1 MKHLLWVIAIPC
13 FLACSNET
21 VESKEPSKKSKAA
34 SNNPSLV
41 DKFLANTSFIEEMEG
56 DNPIESLAI
65 LADKQ
70 ADQKIKFGKS
80 NIKSVLKQAREYSG
94 FFIIVENHTIV
105 KIDDLDNCNA
115 SGSWNACMPFG
126 EGYIKKG
133 SLVQS
138 EDYINNIIGL
148 PDAQKRT
155 AYLFN

>member
-21 VESKEPSKKSKAA
+21 VESKQPSEKSKSPAN
-34 SNNPSLV
+34 SSLV
-41 DKFLANTSFIEEMEG
+41 DQFLANTSFLEEVEG

-65 LADKQ
+65 IAEKQ
-70 ADQKIKFGKS
+70 ANQKINFGKN
-80 NIKSVLKQAREYSG
+80 NIKSVLKQAKEYSG

-105 KIDDLDNCNA
+105 KIDDLDNCNP

-133 SLVQS
+133 KLVQR

-148 PDAQKRT
+148 PDSQQRT